1 MVYPMVIEGT
11 DGATWCVL
19 VAVVVALCVSIISI
33 TSRGFPITVSPPT
46 RTRLMFIFLRS
57 SNSSRSIYNNAWI
70 LKRHALHT
78 TPVSRLRASP
88 FQKFHATNL
97 FSATHR
103 DAMRRAPW
111 RPAGPFQRFRR
122 RFDNVPSDFLLY
134 GILGIN
140 GAVFAAWSYVKIFQV
155 CPPFSLCLCRPSSRG
170 AGLVIQATQRQV
182 DR

>member
-1 MVYPMVIEGT
+1 MVIEGT

-33 TSRGFPITVSPPT
+33 TSRGFPITVVSPPAT
-46 RTRLMFIFLRS
+46 RPQLMFIFLRS
-57 SNSSRSIYNNAWI
+57 SNSSRSIYNSAWI

-78 TPVSRLRASP
+78 TPVSRLRALP

-97 FSATHR
+97 FGATHR

-155 CPPFSLCLCRPSSRG
+155 CPPSPLCLCRPSSRG
-170 AGLVIQATQRQV
+170 AGLVIQATQCQV
-182 DR
+182 AR